1 VSAEIQIQRDS
12 VGTVEIVLD
21 SNCAVQS
28 VQSSEASQ
36 RLVSDVLAG
45 ERLHK
50 HIHPDEYD
58 FFLWCAQWVMDQPD
72 RNQTILLRWA
82 RSQGRWSRIN
92 VTLRHDGD
100 GTVRVLFQPDEVE
113 HARRAEMQLR
123 RVVEGSAQGVIVRT
137 MTEVLYTNDAFA
149 HMLGFA
155 STREMSAYM
164 DAEAAAGRN
173 PNNTGAIHPDDRA
186 LVAEHMRRR
195 LTSQETI
202 SHYEFRLKRP
212 DGTIVWVD
220 TAAALVKWDGQ
231 PASLSWLSDITHRKR
246 MEDELIKSKE
256 TAEFANRSKT
266 EFLANMSHE
275 LRTPLNAI
283 IGFAEV
289 IKDEMF
295 GPVGLPK
302 YSDYAK
308 DIHNSGRHLLDLIND
323 ILDLSKLEAGK
334 MALHENE
341 VALGATID
349 ACLTLVRDRAEKG
362 GVRLVTKVEPGLP
375 RLRCDERALKQVLL
389 NLLSNAI
396 KFTPRDGEV
405 TLRARQ
411 APDGIAIAVSDT
423 GIGMSQDEVAVA
435 LASFGQIDSKL
446 ARKNQGTGL
455 GLPIAKS
462 LIELHDGTLVV
473 ESAPRAGTT
482 MTAMFP
488 ASRIVAAAA

>member
-1 VSAEIQIQRDS
+1 VSAERQIQRDA

-21 SNCAVQS
+21 SNCIVLS
-28 VQSSEASQ
+28 VESSEASQ
-36 RLVSDVLAG
+36 RLVSDVQAG
-45 ERLHK
+45 ECLHS

-58 FFLWCAQWVMDQPD
+58 FFLWCAQWVMDQPG
-72 RNQTILLRWA
+72 RNQTISLRWA
-82 RSQGRWSRIN
+82 RSQGRWSKIN
-92 VTLRHDGD
+92 VTMRHDGD

-149 HMLGFA
+149 HMMGFA
-155 STREMSAYM
+155 STRDMSAYM

-173 PNNTGAIHPDDRA
+173 PNNTGAIHPDDRP

-195 LTSQETI
+195 LAGQETI

-220 TAAALVKWDGQ
+220 TAAALVKWDCQ

-246 MEDELIKSKE
+246 MEEELIKSKE
-256 TAEFANRSKT
+256 TAEFANRTKT

-334 MALHENE
+334 MAFHEKV

-349 ACLTLVRDRAEKG
+349 ACLTLVRDGAEKG

-411 APDGIAIAVSDT
+411 APGGIAIAVSDT
-423 GIGMSQDEVAVA
+423 GIGMSKDEVAVA

-473 ESAPRAGTT
+473 ESAPKVGTT

-488 ASRIVAAAA
+488 ASRVVAAAA